1 MTFARKIERQLLT
14 EVIRPAAAN
23 FEDMSYDVSP
33 AKQIMVEFI
42 CKHCKIESMSIPPT
56 NIDKYALSQIHKAG
70 LCMKPRD
77 RQNIQYL
84 LCLKTGKVYV
94 TESTSSVFSLSVEY
108 ITFDAYLMVMTSST
122 EKKPKIMK

>member
-1 MTFARKIERQLLT
+1 MTFAGKIERQLLT

-42 CKHCKIESMSIPPT
+42 CKHCKIESMHIPPT
-56 NIDKYALSQIHKAG
+56 NIDKYALSQIHKTG

-84 LCLKTGKVYV
+84 FCLKTGKVYV

-108 ITFDAYLMVMTSST
+108 ITFDAYLMVINAST